1 MFFASRFL
9 KTTYLEKRLK
19 GVSEV
24 RSLIERVDAKTTI
37 ERQYE
42 KAHQMGNVNY
52 RKMGFITGAGG
63 IKIRPTQYL
72 DADLLKKWLIE
83 EKIAETIFGEG
94 AHPEILK
101 RAGPVLIFLAQ
112 HNCLTEEI
120 VDMVWKSQQGKHE
133 ETVRV
138 VYNMII
144 EIIDHL
150 PIPLLQFLFAK
161 VQEVPE
167 SQYSE
172 MYLQFIKDYT
182 LRAL

>member
-1 MFFASRFL
+1 
-9 KTTYLEKRLK
+9 
-19 GVSEV
+19 
-24 RSLIERVDAKTTI
+24 
-37 ERQYE
+37 
-42 KAHQMGNVNY
+42 MGHIN
-52 RKMGFITGAGG
+52 GAGG
-63 IKIRPTQYL
+63 IKIRPTHYL
-72 DADLLKKWLIE
+72 DAPKLREWLME
-83 EKIAETIFGEG
+83 KKIAETMFGEG

-101 RAGPVLIFLAQ
+101 RAGPVIIFIAQ

-120 VDMVWKSQQGKHE
+120 VDMVWSCQKGKHE

-138 VYNMII
+138 VYNLII
-144 EIIDHL
+144 EILDHL
-150 PIPLLQFLFAK
+150 SIPLMQFLFAK